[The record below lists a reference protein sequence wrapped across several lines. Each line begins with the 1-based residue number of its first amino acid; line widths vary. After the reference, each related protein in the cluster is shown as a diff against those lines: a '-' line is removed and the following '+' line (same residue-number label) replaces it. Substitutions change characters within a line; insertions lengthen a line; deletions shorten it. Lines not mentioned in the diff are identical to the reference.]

1 MTGLKSPVKENK
13 QKEVGDRLGKDNGQG
28 GHTVLYSN
36 CTVNAAIL
44 REQGNLRRK
53 GF

>member
-1 MTGLKSPVKENK
+1 MTGLKSPVKEK
-13 QKEVGDRLGKDNGQG
+13 KEVGDRLGKDNGQRG
-28 GHTVLYSN
+28 LTVLDSN
-36 CTVNAAIL
+36 CIVNAAIL